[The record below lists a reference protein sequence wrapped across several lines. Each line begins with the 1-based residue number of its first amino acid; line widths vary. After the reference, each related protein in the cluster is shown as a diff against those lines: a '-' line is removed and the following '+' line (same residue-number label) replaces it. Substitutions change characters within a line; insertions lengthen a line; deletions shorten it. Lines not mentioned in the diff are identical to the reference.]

1 MKKVRVDFV
10 AHQSVV
16 VAVKETEDMYEVA
29 EQVAQSYIENN
40 PSVHPTWEIEDGGV
54 DDADADADAD
64 VEEMF
69 TD

>member
-1 MKKVRVDFV
+1 MKKIRVDFV

-29 EQVAQSYIENN
+29 EQVAQSYIEHN
-40 PSVHPTWEIEDGGV
+40 PSVHPIWEVEDGGV
-54 DDADADADAD
+54 DDAEEDADID

-69 TD
+69 VE